1 MPRQEAA
8 RSDLAASCVE
18 AWAAKGQV
26 APIAPIAVLSRR
38 LSALP
43 RPLECI
49 VAMIGSCESS
59 TWRRAAN
66 SLMAHQFILEGM
78 LARLLEERQH
88 IDPDHI
94 EELIRHDVV
103 IRRVERDLR
112 TVEARLS
119 RMG

>member
-1 MPRQEAA
+1 MVKY
-8 RSDLAASCVE
+8 D
-18 AWAAKGQV
+18 
-26 APIAPIAVLSRR
+26 
-38 LSALP
+38 
-43 RPLECI
+43 

-78 LARLLEERQH
+78 LARLREEREGIDPTH
-88 IDPDHI
+88 ID
-94 EELIRHDVV
+94 ELIRHDIAVK
-103 IRRVERDLR
+103 RVERDLR